1 MKLGMK
7 KPAMKK
13 SISPRQKRR
22 ESLLKAAWERRTVRA
37 FPGNLAP
44 AYGTVGAGRGTSP
57 RTKRAAGDKS
67 FQRTTFNFMDTRYPG
82 DRGGRGPLQAG
93 PSKSRHGGSGGSSFY
108 GRERFGE
115 NSFFDRDRSD
125 RHAHGYHRRNGFPWL
140 PAIAIYVCILL
151 LGAFLPGF
159 LGGKIKNGGGSGQQA
174 GPIAGNDVT
183 DVSAAG
189 GNGAADDDGVIVTRT
204 PGPGAQGA
212 QNVQNAG
219 GAGYVPQATGM
230 QDQNVPLAEPAQAD
244 GAPVIDVESVTLAA
258 DTSWMRQGEMVQMY
272 ADIVPANAT
281 NPALTW
287 RSSNENVARVS
298 QSGTVISY
306 GGGNVIIS
314 ATTTNGLTV
323 GYPITVSSSE
333 KRMRLHVSRVMLDN
347 DFVGD
352 DWTFDYTVNGVP
364 VSRNEEMIVA
374 LDDIVDV
381 TTTIT
386 ENDENP
392 DTTTVDGSF
401 IVDDDGFANGFE
413 MEQEIEVVENEG
425 EFAGNTAHYLVTY
438 SFTNVVE

>member
-1 MKLGMK
+1 
-7 KPAMKK
+7 
-13 SISPRQKRR
+13 
-22 ESLLKAAWERRTVRA
+22 
-37 FPGNLAP
+37 
-44 AYGTVGAGRGTSP
+44 
-57 RTKRAAGDKS
+57 
-67 FQRTTFNFMDTRYPG
+67 MDTRYPG
-82 DRGGRGPLQAG
+82 DKTGRGPLHAG
-93 PSKSRHGGSGGSSFY
+93 TSRSGHERSGSSSFYGSKESGGSSIFNRENY
-108 GRERFGE
+108 GR
-115 NSFFDRDRSD
+115 RDS
-125 RHAHGYHRRNGFPWL
+125 GSHRRNGFPWL

-159 LGGKIKNGGGSGQQA
+159 LGGKMKNGSGQQA

-189 GNGAADDDGVIVTRT
+189 ENGAADDDGVIVTRT

-212 QNVQNAG
+212 QNVQNVG

-244 GAPVIDVESVTLAA
+244 GGPVIDVESVTLAA